1 MLGPVDVALE
11 YVEIPLVARLRQ
23 PLGDRFHSW
32 VMGGPVF
39 GWKLDCEVRGD
50 PGAGTV
56 DPDCDDLLSREG
68 LQAKVRNYEQGYFLG
83 AALGIDVLGGM
94 GALTLDG
101 RFIQGLTRLGE
112 GGGGPDVKNRGVSLM
127 LGYMLGL

>member
-1 MLGPVDVALE
+1 M
-11 YVEIPLVARLRQ
+11 ARLRL
-23 PLGDRFHSW
+23 PLGDHFYSW

-68 LQAKVRNYEQGYFLG
+68 LEAKVRSYEQGYFLG
-83 AALGIDVLGGM
+83 AAAGIDILGGM
-94 GALTLDG
+94 GAVTMDG
-101 RFIQGLTRLGE
+101 RFVQGLTRLGD
-112 GGGGPDVKNRGVSLM
+112 GDGGPEVKNRGFSLM